1 VVSIEALSAMVASW
15 AKSEPIVEK
24 AYLFGSRVRGDA
36 RCDSDLDVAIELT
49 PQRGDSAPLA
59 TWIAE
64 AARLRA
70 SISSHIPLTV
80 EIHWYGGPMDTP
92 SVHAGL
98 AAGSRIAYERSAQ
111 PDAAGDAPQA
121 SRP

>member
-1 VVSIEALSAMVASW
+1 MVASW

-24 AYLFGSRVRGDA
+24 AYLFGSRVSGNA
-36 RCDSDLDVAIELT
+36 RCDSDLDVAIELSS
-49 PQRGDSAPLA
+49 QRVDSGPLA

-64 AARLRA
+64 AARLKA

-80 EIHWYGGPMDTP
+80 DLQWYGGPIDTP
-92 SVHAGL
+92 IVHAGL
-98 AAGSRIAYERSAQ
+98 AAGSRIVYERSAQ